1 MSIQKVPLRGM
12 TDEVRAL
19 RHAESING
27 LIDGKSAVTGSVT
40 LTANATSTV
49 VSDNKFESAMVPVF
63 VPLTANAAAA
73 LATTYVSARAQGSF
87 TLTHANNAQT
97 DRTLA
102 YVRLG

>member
-1 MSIQKVPLRGM
+1 MSVPKVPLRGM

-19 RHAESING
+19 RHAETINA
-27 LIDGKSAVTGSVT
+27 LIDGKANVADSVT
-40 LTANATSTV
+40 LTANAATTS

-73 LATTYVSARAQGSF
+73 ITGMYISARTQGGF

-97 DRTLA
+97 DRSFG
-102 YVRLG
+102 YVRFG